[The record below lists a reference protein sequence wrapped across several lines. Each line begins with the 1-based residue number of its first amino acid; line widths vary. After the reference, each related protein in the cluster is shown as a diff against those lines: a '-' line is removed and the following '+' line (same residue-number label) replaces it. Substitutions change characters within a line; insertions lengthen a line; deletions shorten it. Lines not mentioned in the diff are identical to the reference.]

1 MNLKSKII
9 YTEKISDI
17 ASESSP
23 LTLKHRFYIFA
34 HKSCHLI
41 KTLIPVISNDPIA
54 LSTKYGGPIS
64 SSFKVV
70 KEFISFNNTSV
81 FNEYRYINYDISD
94 YTRKKIKIKN
104 KREY

>member
-1 MNLKSKII
+1 MNLKSKTI

-17 ASESSP
+17 AGENSA

-41 KTLIPVISNDPIA
+41 KILLPIVSETPTA
-54 LSTKYGGPIS
+54 LSTKYGGPIG
-64 SSFKVV
+64 SSFKAV
-70 KEFISFNNTSV
+70 KEFLSFNNTSV
-81 FNEYRYINYDISD
+81 FNRYRFINYDISD

>member
-34 HKSCHLI
+34 HKSCHFI
-41 KTLIPVISNDPIA
+41 KTLIPVVSDKAIG
-54 LSTKYGGPIS
+54 LSTKDGGPVG
-64 SSFKVV
+64 SSFKAV
-70 KEFISFNNTSV
+70 KDFLSLNNVSV